1 MINITIS
8 QINISVYNIKMSNP
22 KPKVKKVV
30 VKTTFATPI
39 GRIGGKSKL
48 IKRLVP
54 LFPKDEEIDTFI
66 DCFVGGGSVFLG
78 KPFNPAIK
86 EIINDL
92 DEEVYLSF
100 KALKED
106 NDNIQANIIR
116 NLSEAKFYEIKKEYY
131 EDKVKNPVNIIARLK
146 ASFFN
151 RGQNFTKSRG
161 EFYPINQDFSVYK
174 NRLSATEIYNKSY
187 IDIINEN
194 KDNEK
199 AFFFL
204 DPPYENKKKTD
215 YKDYTE
221 PKEVF
226 KAVSGI
232 KGKFLITYNKSD
244 EILETFKE
252 YNIREITTTYANTQF
267 IDKRDKVELVIT
279 NY

>member
-1 MINITIS
+1 
-8 QINISVYNIKMSNP
+8 
-22 KPKVKKVV
+22 
-30 VKTTFATPI
+30 
-39 GRIGGKSKL
+39 
-48 IKRLVP
+48 
-54 LFPKDEEIDTFI
+54 
-66 DCFVGGGSVFLG
+66 
-78 KPFNPAIK
+78 
-86 EIINDL
+86 
-92 DEEVYLSF
+92 
-100 KALKED
+100 
-106 NDNIQANIIR
+106 
-116 NLSEAKFYEIKKEYY
+116 
-131 EDKVKNPVNIIARLK
+131 
-146 ASFFN
+146 
-151 RGQNFTKSRG
+151 
-161 EFYPINQDFSVYK
+161 
-174 NRLSATEIYNKSY
+174 LSATEIYNKSY